1 MSEILDNYSG
11 KESAVV
17 YFCKKLF
24 KYIVVVIVV
33 VGLGVYFGNMFFGKR
48 SLETLIFVQN
58 KQESLKKELERLKQ
72 ENAVLQKEYFELIGL
87 EPNVK

>member
-1 MSEILDNYSG
+1 MSEILDNYST

-24 KYIVVVIVV
+24 KYIVIVIVV
-33 VGLGVYFGNMFFGKR
+33 IGLGVYVGNMFFGKR

-58 KQESLKKELERLKQ
+58 KQEYLKKELERLKQ